1 MFSRGIEQHAGA
13 DNVGVNEIL
22 RRIDA
27 AIDVRLGRE
36 IDDSKKLMLK
46 HKCVHRVGVG
56 DVGFEKFIALAM
68 FFDHALEIGEV
79 AGISERVQICDL
91 VRIVMWENVVS
102 LLATAE
108 DAAVGDVDAYCM
120 SEQRRGR

>member
-1 MFSRGIEQHAGA
+1 MFPRGIEQHARA
-13 DNVGVNEIL
+13 DHVGVNEIL

-36 IDDSKKLMLK
+36 IDDGKKLMLK
-46 HKCVHRVGVG
+46 HECVHRVGVG

-79 AGISERVQICDL
+79 AGISERVHICDRSRL
-91 VRIVMWENVVS
+91 VMLQNVANKIAPDEAAAAGHENS
-102 LLATAE
+102 H
-108 DAAVGDVDAYCM
+108 
-120 SEQRRGR
+120 SKS